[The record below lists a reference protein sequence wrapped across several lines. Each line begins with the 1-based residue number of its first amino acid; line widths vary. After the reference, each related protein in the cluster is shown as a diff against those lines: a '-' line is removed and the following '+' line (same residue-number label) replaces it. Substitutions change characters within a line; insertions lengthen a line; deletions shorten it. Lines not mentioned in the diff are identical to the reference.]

1 MRSEGKKG
9 EGEMCKKKNSTAINT
24 TREGATDRSAT
35 ENGEVKAM
43 IPIVRVH
50 CHHVPKELINNERAS
65 KVVSEEKDNTL
76 IGS

>member
-1 MRSEGKKG
+1 
-9 EGEMCKKKNSTAINT
+9 MCKKKNSTTIDT

-43 IPIVRVH
+43 IPIVGVH
-50 CHHVPKELINNERAS
+50 GHHVPKELINKKQAS
-65 KVVSEEKDNTL
+65 KVVSEEKDNAL